1 MVSGLLFSVIF
12 HNQIQS
18 SLFWSSGLIFTE
30 KVFGAKIFEG
40 ERMWGRGMGREVDMP
55 FYAMQHLQAEIV
67 ETSLVFCFRRQ
78 EVLLFSFY
86 LIYYQLY

>member
-1 MVSGLLFSVIF
+1 MRGTFELYTVVTLGCNCKIE
-12 HNQIQS
+12 I
-18 SLFWSSGLIFTE
+18 
-30 KVFGAKIFEG
+30 FGAKIFEG